1 MHILA
6 RSTCTCHVDTR
17 RSLYIREKRRSISS
31 WRVTEVSSSG
41 RRGSISLDLIL
52 RGSAAMKEG
61 RREGKMI
68 NPLGIHE
75 NRESN
80 RSIRESLLID
90 SIRSTEGGESFD
102 SNDTN

>member
-41 RRGSISLDLIL
+41 RRGSISLDLTL

-75 NRESN
+75 NRESKH

-90 SIRSTEGGESFD
+90 SITEGGESFD

>member
-75 NRESN
+75 NREEAN
-80 RSIRESLLID
+80 R
-90 SIRSTEGGESFD
+90 
-102 SNDTN
+102 